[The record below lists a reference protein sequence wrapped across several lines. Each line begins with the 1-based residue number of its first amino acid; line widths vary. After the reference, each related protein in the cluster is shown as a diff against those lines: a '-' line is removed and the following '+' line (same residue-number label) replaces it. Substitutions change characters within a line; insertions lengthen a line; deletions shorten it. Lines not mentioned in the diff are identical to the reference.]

1 MKGIIIPDQNQS
13 ECVNNIWDKVSN
25 FSDDSRTI
33 NYFWINTKNSRFI
46 FIFDIFWRT
55 IYFAQI
61 AAKHFDDCVDSCSFH
76 RIKYHRVKPDPTRKS
91 DSKAGK
97 VISHPFPHYFF
108 ASKTWNISKNVCL
121 KIQTRKHPT
130 LLLGAVARLV
140 MFVSAVFTRY
150 LKTTC
155 PSFFNVVTQLKT
167 QFSNINVFYKSGRNN
182 EHVSFPFPDSFRE

>member
-46 FIFDIFWRT
+46 FDIFWRT

-61 AAKHFDDCVDSCSFH
+61 AAKHYDDCVDSCSFY

-91 DSKAGK
+91 DLKAGK
-97 VISHPFPHYFF
+97 VYIYPILFLIISLQVRREIFLKMF
-108 ASKTWNISKNVCL
+108 ASKFKQEIINTVPWGGGSPGDVCL
-121 KIQTRKHPT
+121 SWSHSISQNNLSEFLQRCNSIENSILEYKC
-130 LLLGAVARLV
+130 LL
-140 MFVSAVFTRY
+140 
-150 LKTTC
+150 
-155 PSFFNVVTQLKT
+155 
-167 QFSNINVFYKSGRNN
+167 
-182 EHVSFPFPDSFRE
+182 

>member
-46 FIFDIFWRT
+46 FDIFWRT

-61 AAKHFDDCVDSCSFH
+61 AAKHYDDCVDSCSFH

-91 DSKAGK
+91 DLKAGK
-97 VISHPFPHYFF
+97 VHIQSILFLIIPLKRSREIFL
-108 ASKTWNISKNVCL
+108 NVCL